1 MMYDESI
8 IFSKAY
14 IDVNVKQGVRSSRFD
29 KEEIMEVRI
38 DDNMLTLSSLF
49 MLLQLESLKG
59 VLHQVH
65 IFDNN
70 LTKSKTKNNKR
81 YFR

>member
-14 IDVNVKQGVRSSRFD
+14 IDVNVKQRVKSSRFD
-29 KEEIMEVRI
+29 KEEIMEVRL

-49 MLLQLESLKG
+49 MLLQLESLK
-59 VLHQVH
+59 
-65 IFDNN
+65 
-70 LTKSKTKNNKR
+70 
-81 YFR
+81 

>member
-14 IDVNVKQGVRSSRFD
+14 IDVNVKQGVKSSRFD

-38 DDNMLTLSSLF
+38 DDNMLTLCSLF
-49 MLLQLESLKG
+49 MLLQLESLKR
-59 VLHQVH
+59 VLHQIH
-65 IFDNN
+65 IF
-70 LTKSKTKNNKR
+70 
-81 YFR
+81 

>member
-14 IDVNVKQGVRSSRFD
+14 IDVNVKQRVKSSRFD
-29 KEEIMEVRI
+29 KEEIMEVRL

-49 MLLQLESLKG
+49 MLLQLRESQG
-59 VLHQVH
+59 SVTPGTH
-65 IFDNN
+65 F
-70 LTKSKTKNNKR
+70 LTII
-81 YFR
+81 

>member
-8 IFSKAY
+8 IFSKVY
-14 IDVNVKQGVRSSRFD
+14 IDVNVKQGVKSSRFD

-49 MLLQLESLKG
+49 MLLQLESLKR
-59 VLHQVH
+59 VLHQIH
-65 IFDNN
+65 IF
-70 LTKSKTKNNKR
+70 
-81 YFR
+81 

>member
-14 IDVNVKQGVRSSRFD
+14 IDVNVKQGVKSSRFD

-49 MLLQLESLKG
+49 MLLQLESLKR
-59 VLHQVH
+59 VLHQIH
-65 IFDNN
+65 IFWQ
-70 LTKSKTKNNKR
+70 
-81 YFR
+81 

>member
-14 IDVNVKQGVRSSRFD
+14 IDVNVKQRVKSSRFD

-49 MLLQLESLKG
+49 MLLQLESLKR
-59 VLHQVH
+59 VLHQIH
-65 IFDNN
+65 IF
-70 LTKSKTKNNKR
+70 
-81 YFR
+81 

>member
-65 IFDNN
+65 IF
-70 LTKSKTKNNKR
+70 
-81 YFR
+81 

>member
-14 IDVNVKQGVRSSRFD
+14 IDVNVKQGVKSSRFD

-38 DDNMLTLSSLF
+38 DDNMMTLSSLF
-49 MLLQLESLKG
+49 MLLQLESLKR
-59 VLHQVH
+59 VLHQIH
-65 IFDNN
+65 IF
-70 LTKSKTKNNKR
+70 
-81 YFR
+81 